1 MKALEKF
8 KLVSDAAGHK
18 NPAIDRRNKLT
29 SKLAVQIAAAKAQ
42 AGGDTF
48 VATRKKLVLDS
59 ETKARKV
66 VETPVRF
73 KQWWSVG
80 PTGTIVLGLRYGA
93 KPIELA
99 KGKSGIECNSME
111 ELIAALEAVKDAVT
125 AGELDAQIEATSGSL
140 RAGFAKKK

>member
-8 KLVSDAAGHK
+8 KLVSIAAGHK
-18 NPAIDRRNKLT
+18 NPVIDRRNKLT

-42 AGGDTF
+42 AGGGTF

-80 PTGTIVLGLRYGA
+80 PAGTIVLGLRYGA

-99 KGKSGIECNSME
+99 KGKSGIECSSMD
-111 ELIAALEAVKDAVT
+111 ELIAALEAVKDAVA
-125 AGELDAQIEATSGSL
+125 AGELDTHIEAASGSL

>member
-8 KLVSDAAGHK
+8 KLVSIAAGHK
-18 NPAIDRRNKLT
+18 NPVIDRRNKLT

-99 KGKSGIECNSME
+99 NGKSGIECSSME
-111 ELIAALEAVKDAVT
+111 ELIAALEAVKDAVA
-125 AGELDAQIEATSGSL
+125 AGELDTHIEVASGSL